1 MANADS
7 TLRNETNSPDERC
20 LAEEYPATCTPFDVF
35 YSVGTGLKW
44 AINDEEGMAIA
55 EAANYEDAV
64 KIANAFR
71 AGAYRDAVKFAHELG
86 ADIPNDKAA
95 EYRAGAMAC
104 LDALRIIDRIS
115 ASGNAETTWEE
126 CWQNEDTS
134 IRAMQHAAGNNG
146 EFMAGFVAVFAEYAH
161 MFISG
166 GEPDLYKWQP
176 VSSMTGE
183 DRKKCRAKAEKF
195 ANDYENLKRS
205 ADAKPEEVNH
215 A

>member
-7 TLRNETNSPDERC
+7 TLRNEPNTPDESY
-20 LAEEYPATCTPFDVF
+20 LAEEYPESGDPFSVF

-44 AINDEEGMAIA
+44 AINDEDGMAIA

-64 KIANAFR
+64 KISNAFR
-71 AGAYRDAVKFAHELG
+71 AGAYRDAVKAAHELIM
-86 ADIPNDKAA
+86 DMPNDKAA

-104 LDALRIIDRIS
+104 MDALRIIDRIS
-115 ASGNAETTWEE
+115 ASGKAEMTWEE
-126 CWQNEDTS
+126 CWQNEDVS

-146 EFMAGFVAVFAEYAH
+146 EFIAGFVAVFAEYAY

-166 GEPDLYKWQP
+166 GEPNLYKWQP
-176 VSSMTGE
+176 VSSMT
-183 DRKKCRAKAEKF
+183 DKDIKKCRAKAE
-195 ANDYENLKRS
+195 NDCENLKGS
-205 ADAKPEEVNH
+205 ADAKPEEANH